1 VARQQAFQILRSLPH
16 GHVAAVLG
24 TWRHLGLHDLLSRTS
39 CPERDLICALIT
51 ARILDPR
58 SKLATARGL
67 DEETASSSLA
77 DSLHLTSATADDLYE
92 AMDWL
97 LPRQQRIEQALAKRH
112 LSDGCLVL
120 YDVTSTYFEG
130 RHCPLARFGHSRDER
145 SGNPQIVCGL
155 LTNFEG
161 CPVAVEVFPGNTAD
175 PKTVAAQVLKLRQR
189 FGLQRLVLV
198 GDRGMLTS
206 ARIRED
212 LQPVAGIEWIT
223 ALRAP
228 AIKKLATD
236 GALQLSLFDQT
247 DLAEITHPAFPG
259 ERLIA
264 CRNPLL
270 AAERSRKRGE
280 LLAATEK
287 ELEKVKAATKRN
299 NRRLRGTERIAVAV
313 GKALGHYKMAKHFH
327 YRIRTNGFTYERNQ
341 ASIEREA
348 ALDGIYV
355 IRTTVPTASASSQQ
369 AVRHYKELANVERAF
384 RSLKSVD
391 LKIRPIHHHLEE
403 RVCAHV
409 FLCMLAYYVE
419 WHMRQ
424 ALAPIL
430 FDDDEPAAGEA
441 LRTSIV
447 APARRSPSAEG
458 KAQSKCTAAGMPVHS
473 FQTLLQDL
481 RTVALNTVQ
490 MGEETCQM
498 VTAFTPVQQRA
509 FDLLKVTCRV

>member
-1 VARQQAFQILRSLPH
+1 
-16 GHVAAVLG
+16 
-24 TWRHLGLHDLLSRTS
+24 
-39 CPERDLICALIT
+39 
-51 ARILDPR
+51 
-58 SKLATARGL
+58 
-67 DEETASSSLA
+67 
-77 DSLHLTSATADDLYE
+77 
-92 AMDWL
+92 M
-97 LPRQQRIEQALAKRH
+97 
-112 LSDGCLVL
+112 
-120 YDVTSTYFEG
+120 
-130 RHCPLARFGHSRDER
+130 
-145 SGNPQIVCGL
+145 
-155 LTNFEG
+155 
-161 CPVAVEVFPGNTAD
+161 EVFPGNTAD
-175 PKTVAAQVLKLRQR
+175 PKTVAAQVRKLRER

-212 LQPVAGIEWIT
+212 LQPVPGLEWIT

-228 AIKKLATD
+228 AIKKLASD
-236 GALQLSLFDQT
+236 GVLQLSLFDQT
-247 DLAEITHPAFPG
+247 DLAEIAHQAFPG

-270 AAERSRKRGE
+270 AAERARKRGE

-287 ELEKVKAATKRN
+287 ELEKAKAATQRKT
-299 NRRLRGTERIAVAV
+299 RRLRGKERIAVAV

-327 YRIRTNGFTYERNQ
+327 YGIRSNGFTYERNQ

-355 IRTTVPTASASSQQ
+355 IRTTVPTASASSEQ
-369 AVRHYKELANVERAF
+369 AVRHYKELAKVERAF

-424 ALAPIL
+424 ALAPML

-447 APARRSPSAEG
+447 APAQRSPSAEE
-458 KAQSKCTAAGMPVHS
+458 KAQSKTTDDGMPVHS

-490 MGEETCQM
+490 MGVETCQM
-498 VTAFTPVQQRA
+498 VTAPTPVQQRA
-509 FDLLKVTCRV
+509 FDLLKVSCRA